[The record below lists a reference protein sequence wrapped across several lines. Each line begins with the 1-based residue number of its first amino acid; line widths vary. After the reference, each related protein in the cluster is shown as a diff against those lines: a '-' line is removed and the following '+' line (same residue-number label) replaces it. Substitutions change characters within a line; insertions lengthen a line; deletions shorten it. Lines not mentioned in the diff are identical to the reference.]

1 MEGRGLL
8 QKLTERTMTLFTK
21 GGKMKERIYK
31 ALLLR
36 YQSQMEE
43 ALLKIDALLEG
54 DVVPGHEDLTG
65 SIDKLLDKVA
75 HAKEKMAIL
84 RQYYGTN

>member
-1 MEGRGLL
+1 
-8 QKLTERTMTLFTK
+8 
-21 GGKMKERIYK
+21 MKERIYK

-43 ALLKIDALLEG
+43 ALLKIDALMEG
-54 DVVPGHEDLTG
+54 DVVPGHEDITG
-65 SIDKLLDKVA
+65 SIDRLLDKVA

>member
-1 MEGRGLL
+1 MR
-8 QKLTERTMTLFTK
+8 
-21 GGKMKERIYK
+21 ERIYK
-31 ALLLR
+31 ALLGR
-36 YQSQMEE
+36 YQNQMEE
-43 ALLKIDALLEG
+43 ALLEIDALLEG

>member
-1 MEGRGLL
+1 
-8 QKLTERTMTLFTK
+8 
-21 GGKMKERIYK
+21 MKERIYK
-31 ALLLR
+31 ALLGR
-36 YQSQMEE
+36 YQNQMEE
-43 ALLKIDALLEG
+43 AFLKIDALLEG

-65 SIDKLLDKVA
+65 SIDRLLDKVA

>member
-1 MEGRGLL
+1 MGLEGKVRGYVI
-8 QKLTERTMTLFTK
+8 KE

-54 DVVPGHEDLTG
+54 DVVPGHTDLTG
-65 SIDKLLDKVA
+65 DIDKLLDKA
-75 HAKEKMAIL
+75 ADAKEKMAIL

>member
-1 MEGRGLL
+1 MR
-8 QKLTERTMTLFTK
+8 
-21 GGKMKERIYK
+21 ERIYK

-36 YQSQMEE
+36 YQNQMEE
-43 ALLKIDALLEG
+43 AFLKIDALMEG
-54 DVVPGHEDLTG
+54 DVVPGHEDITG
-65 SIDKLLDKVA
+65 SIDRLLDKVA

>member
-1 MEGRGLL
+1 
-8 QKLTERTMTLFTK
+8 
-21 GGKMKERIYK
+21 MKERIYK

-36 YQSQMEE
+36 YQNQMEE
-43 ALLKIDALLEG
+43 ALLTIDALLEG
-54 DVVPGHEDLTG
+54 NVLPGHEDITG
-65 SIDKLLDKVA
+65 SVDKLLDKVA

>member
-1 MEGRGLL
+1 
-8 QKLTERTMTLFTK
+8 
-21 GGKMKERIYK
+21 MKERIYK

-43 ALLKIDALLEG
+43 ALLKIDALLGG

-65 SIDKLLDKVA
+65 SVDKLLEKVA

>member
-1 MEGRGLL
+1 MEGQGLL
-8 QKLTERTMTLFTK
+8 QKLTEITMMLSTK

-31 ALLLR
+31 ALLGR
-36 YQSQMEE
+36 YQNQMEE
-43 ALLKIDALLEG
+43 AFLKIDALLEG

-65 SIDKLLDKVA
+65 SIDRLLDKVA

>member
-1 MEGRGLL
+1 MR
-8 QKLTERTMTLFTK
+8 
-21 GGKMKERIYK
+21 ERIYK

-54 DVVPGHEDLTG
+54 DVVPGHTDLTG
-65 SIDKLLDKVA
+65 DIDKLLDEVA
-75 HAKEKMAIL
+75 DAKEKMAIL
-84 RQYYGTN
+84 RQHYGTN

>member
-1 MEGRGLL
+1 
-8 QKLTERTMTLFTK
+8 
-21 GGKMKERIYK
+21 MKERIYK

-43 ALLKIDALLEG
+43 ALLKIDALLGGE
-54 DVVPGHEDLTG
+54 VVPGHTDLTG
-65 SIDKLLDKVA
+65 DVDKLLDEVG

>member
-1 MEGRGLL
+1 MR
-8 QKLTERTMTLFTK
+8 
-21 GGKMKERIYK
+21 ERIYK

-43 ALLKIDALLEG
+43 ALLKIDALLQG

-65 SIDKLLDKVA
+65 SIDKLLDKVSE
-75 HAKEKMAIL
+75 AKEKMAIL

>member
-1 MEGRGLL
+1 MR
-8 QKLTERTMTLFTK
+8 
-21 GGKMKERIYK
+21 ERIYK
-31 ALLLR
+31 ALLGR
-36 YQSQMEE
+36 YQNQMEE
-43 ALLKIDALLEG
+43 ALLKVDALLEG

-65 SIDKLLDKVA
+65 SIDRLLDKVA

>member
-1 MEGRGLL
+1 MGLERPVRRHIIEEG
-8 QKLTERTMTLFTK
+8 E
-21 GGKMKERIYK
+21 KMKERIYK

-54 DVVPGHEDLTG
+54 DVVPGHEDITG
-65 SIDKLLDKVA
+65 SVDKLLDKVA
-75 HAKEKMAIL
+75 EAKEKMAIL
-84 RQYYGTN
+84 RKYYGTN

>member
-1 MEGRGLL
+1 
-8 QKLTERTMTLFTK
+8 
-21 GGKMKERIYK
+21 MKERIYK

-43 ALLKIDALLEG
+43 ALLKIDALLGG
-54 DVVPGHEDLTG
+54 DVVPGHTDLTG
-65 SIDKLLDKVA
+65 DIDKLLDKA
-75 HAKEKMAIL
+75 ADAKEKMAIL

>member
-1 MEGRGLL
+1 MR
-8 QKLTERTMTLFTK
+8 
-21 GGKMKERIYK
+21 ERIYK

-43 ALLKIDALLEG
+43 ALLTIDALMQGE
-54 DVVPGHEDLTG
+54 VVPGHEDLTG
-65 SIDKLLDKVA
+65 SVDSLLDKVA
-75 HAKEKMAIL
+75 GAKEKMAIL

>member
-1 MEGRGLL
+1 
-8 QKLTERTMTLFTK
+8 
-21 GGKMKERIYK
+21 MKERIYK

-43 ALLKIDALLEG
+43 ALLTIDALLGG
-54 DVVPGHEDLTG
+54 DVVPGHTDLTG
-65 SIDKLLDKVA
+65 DVDKLLDEVG

>member
-1 MEGRGLL
+1 MEGQGLL
-8 QKLTERTMTLFTK
+8 QKLTGRTMTLSTK

-31 ALLLR
+31 ALLGR
-36 YQSQMEE
+36 YQNQMEE
-43 ALLKIDALLEG
+43 AFLKIDALMEG

>member
-1 MEGRGLL
+1 MR
-8 QKLTERTMTLFTK
+8 
-21 GGKMKERIYK
+21 ERIYK

-43 ALLKIDALLEG
+43 ALLKIDALLGG

-65 SIDKLLDKVA
+65 SIDKLLDKVT

>member
-1 MEGRGLL
+1 
-8 QKLTERTMTLFTK
+8 
-21 GGKMKERIYK
+21 MKERIYK

-43 ALLKIDALLEG
+43 ALLKVDALLEG
-54 DVVPGHEDLTG
+54 DVVAGHTDLTG
-65 SIDKLLDKVA
+65 DIDKLLDKVA
-75 HAKEKMAIL
+75 DAKEKMAIL

>member
-1 MEGRGLL
+1 
-8 QKLTERTMTLFTK
+8 MTLFIK
-21 GGKMKERIYK
+21 GEKMKERIYK

-43 ALLKIDALLEG
+43 ALLKIDALLQG
-54 DVVPGHEDLTG
+54 DVVPGHTDLTG
-65 SIDKLLDKVA
+65 DVDKLLDKVA
-75 HAKEKMAIL
+75 GAKEKMAIL

>member
-1 MEGRGLL
+1 MR
-8 QKLTERTMTLFTK
+8 
-21 GGKMKERIYK
+21 ERIYK

-36 YQSQMEE
+36 YQNQMEE
-43 ALLKIDALLEG
+43 AFLKIDALMEG

-65 SIDKLLDKVA
+65 SIDRLLDKVA

>member
-1 MEGRGLL
+1 MR
-8 QKLTERTMTLFTK
+8 
-21 GGKMKERIYK
+21 ERIYK

-36 YQSQMEE
+36 YQNQMEE

-65 SIDKLLDKVA
+65 SIDRLLDKVG